1 MCDSNDRQIAALEA
15 DRSIPCFFPWLQLEE
30 RTLDGQFKV
39 CCWTPEILGTS
50 PKNSHESL
58 IEIWRGSGVQEMQQ
72 SMLDGTFHKFCPDS
86 CPLLSWRREPC
97 KDTFYRYDPAEFAGF
112 SSAFKENR
120 AKVVAAI
127 QSKTASPMTYPLRLK
142 LHPSSVCNLACKMCY
157 LDPRERVQTGAR
169 YLEKV
174 HDMMPFLEE
183 LKIFGG
189 EPFAC
194 RTSRQIIFGEQLRR
208 HPQIHLSVIT
218 NGTLLD
224 EKSRE
229 RLCGLRLGWFEFS
242 LDGCTQKTYES
253 IRIKGKHSRTFS
265 NLEAFVAERDKN
277 NLRIDKI
284 YISFVVQRRNYHEI
298 GEFVRYATQLG
309 VTPVFSF
316 VTGNDELVGLT
327 DEVRSCLQE
336 GIGIAESLGNA
347 EGLDNLAVL
356 LRGLAA
362 YEKSVKSHRRRQEM
376 KKAIARVLGSQN
388 TARLVGLVRNENLLG
403 RARARLRPDA

>member
-1 MCDSNDRQIAALEA
+1 MCDSIDRQIAAIES

-30 RTLDGQFKV
+30 RTLDGQLKV
-39 CCWTPEILGTS
+39 CCWTPEIVGIS
-50 PKNSHESL
+50 PKSSDRSL
-58 IEIWRGSGVQEMQQ
+58 IEIWRESGVQEMQR
-72 SMLDGTFHKFCPDS
+72 SMLDGTFHRFCPDS

-97 KDTFYRYDPAEFAGF
+97 KDTFYRYDPAEYAEF

-127 QSKTASPMTYPLRLK
+127 QSRTASPMTYPLRLK
-142 LHPSSVCNLACKMCY
+142 LHPSSVCNLACTMCH
-157 LDPRERVQTGAR
+157 LDLRERVQTGAR

-174 HDMMPFLEE
+174 HAMMPFLEE

-194 RTSRQIIFGEQLRR
+194 RTSRQIMFGEQLRK
-208 HPQIHLSVIT
+208 HPQIHLSVVT
-218 NGTLLD
+218 NGTLID
-224 EKSRE
+224 EKTRE
-229 RLCGLRLGWFEFS
+229 RLSALRLGWFEFS

-265 NLEAFVAERDKN
+265 NVEAFVAERDKN
-277 NLRIDKI
+277 NLRIDEI

-309 VTPVFSF
+309 VTPVFGF
-316 VTGNDELVGLT
+316 VMGGDELVGLT

-336 GIGIAESLGNA
+336 GIGIAESLENA
-347 EGLDNLAVL
+347 QALDNLSGL
-356 LRGLAA
+356 LHRLAA
-362 YEKSVKSHRRRQEM
+362 YEKSVKSHRRRQEV
-376 KKAIARVLGSQN
+376 KKALARVLGSQR
-388 TARLVGLVRNENLLG
+388 TAKLVRLVRHENLLG
-403 RARARLRPDA
+403 RARLRPDS